1 MTDTSLAS
9 AQSLRRF
16 ILRGFDIEPQR
27 RNKAPELLTDYIPDW
42 ADNRAQSIVPKP
54 RQGTGSQPHADT
66 QFKTARED
74 LAIEPQTLVAVWC
87 SSVGTT
93 WTLELRKLDPTIKL
107 GELVDWIS
115 SGIPTSQPQPDEAL
129 THQMLANRA
138 LRLYPDSTASPCTRS
153 RKTIGY
159 VTRNP

>member
-1 MTDTSLAS
+1 
-9 AQSLRRF
+9 
-16 ILRGFDIEPQR
+16 
-27 RNKAPELLTDYIPDW
+27 
-42 ADNRAQSIVPKP
+42 
-54 RQGTGSQPHADT
+54 SQPHADT